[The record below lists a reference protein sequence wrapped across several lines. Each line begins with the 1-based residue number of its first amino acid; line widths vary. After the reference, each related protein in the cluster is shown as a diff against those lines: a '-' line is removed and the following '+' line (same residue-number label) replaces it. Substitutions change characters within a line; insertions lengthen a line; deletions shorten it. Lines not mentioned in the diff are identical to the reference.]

1 MQRVQRNIF
10 AIIITTAIAWLL
22 VAPASAEELSLQQ
35 VMKIAIEQGKD
46 MQASR
51 LEVDAS
57 REDTKSMRG
66 HFLPVVTAEANVII
80 WDDESTAAFDM
91 SFLTDVLTELMSV
104 LPPDAQARLA
114 ASMSGGGSDMLLRE
128 QVTYGASVTVAQP
141 LSQLYQIYYGYKAKD
156 ELHQVAKQ
164 QHISARHKLEMDIA
178 KTYLGLLTAQRMV
191 ETSEAA
197 LAQVEEYERQ
207 VQAFLDVDRVE
218 RNALMK
224 VQVQKAEIQQ
234 GMFAARKGVRLAK
247 AMLNLFMNR
256 PLESPIT
263 PIEDDLNLSMAES
276 LLDISLTGQRNLAM
290 KHRPEIKAA
299 QHGAVAANAGKHAAI
314 GDMLPQVSA
323 MFKYD
328 YKGGMGSMQKE
339 NEYYGGVMLSWN
351 VWEWG
356 ATYYKLT
363 AAQKRERKAEI
374 QASGAR
380 DQIMLD
386 VTAKRLELE
395 EALESLKAA
404 VVKDDQAR
412 ENLRLEKA
420 RYEAD
425 QTTTADLLTAQTLA
439 LSAEN
444 DLTVKQLAVLQ
455 NSIALK
461 LAMGRDALDEKGN

>member
-10 AIIITTAIAWLL
+10 AIIVTTAIAWLL
-22 VAPASAEELSLQQ
+22 VTPASAEELSLQQ

-46 MQASR
+46 MQISR
-51 LEVDAS
+51 LDVDAA

-80 WDDESTAAFDM
+80 WDDESTAALDM
-91 SFLTDVLTELMSV
+91 SFLTDILTELAPLLS
-104 LPPDAQARLA
+104 PATQAQLA
-114 ASMSGGGSDMLLRE
+114 GMSGGGSDMLLRE

-191 ETSEAA
+191 GTTEAA

-207 VQAFLDVDRVE
+207 VQAFLDADMVE

-224 VQVQKAEIQQ
+224 VQVQKADIQQ
-234 GMFAARKGVRLAK
+234 GLFAARKGVRLAK

-256 PLESPIT
+256 PLESSFT
-263 PIEDDLNLSMAES
+263 PSEDDLNLSIAES
-276 LLDISLTGQRNLAM
+276 LLDISLTGQRNQAM
-290 KHRPEIKAA
+290 KHRPEIKAV

-314 GDMLPQVSA
+314 GDMLPQISA

-328 YKGGMGSMQKE
+328 HKGGMGTMQKE

-363 AAQKRERKAEI
+363 AAKKRERKAEI
-374 QASGAR
+374 QASSAR

-420 RYEAD
+420 RYEAK

-444 DLTVKQLAVLQ
+444 DLTAKQLAVLQ